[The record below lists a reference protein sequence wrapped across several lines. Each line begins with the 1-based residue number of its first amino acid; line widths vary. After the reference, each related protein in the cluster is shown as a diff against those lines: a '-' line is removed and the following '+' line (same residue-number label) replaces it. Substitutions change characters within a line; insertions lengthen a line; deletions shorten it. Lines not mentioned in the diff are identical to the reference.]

1 MDAGEHRKMRP
12 AEDEALAVAA
22 KEEEKLT
29 RKARLAEKTADR
41 ATSRMFKRVLKS
53 QKRVCSEG
61 RAVARCGESVAWHSV
76 SLGGVFVHEVQDIS
90 GSTRALEK
98 MQTSTE

>member
-1 MDAGEHRKMRP
+1 MRP
-12 AEDEALAVAA
+12 AEDETLAVAA

-29 RKARLAEKTADR
+29 RKARLAEKPLTGPR
-41 ATSRMFKRVLKS
+41 QGCSRGCKS
-53 QKRVCSEG
+53 RKNRYVVRG
-61 RAVARCGESVAWHSV
+61 VRWRGVARCGESVAWHSV